1 MKDVKF
7 FLLIILIFVLILSLF
22 NNSNENY
29 TNNFQNYIGTNE
41 NNQKY
46 ICNIK
51 NRPTYLKPNPTDPNR
66 FIIIEREIDQNACFP
81 RCPSCPPSNQNIINY
96 QQEEI
101 GYDAIDYSE
110 QQQTIDEDIPDQT
123 DCVNTARNCG
133 QANTSQR
140 CKGAYCP
147 YEDLKGKCTWCGNE
161 CVNKSVGCGDASP
174 PPSDDNDD
182 DVDVDVDVDDD
193 KGEKCPASC
202 TFSSPGKA
210 VSCKNKWAEPC
221 KGSGCCFP
229 KKISQGWKCAGAGH
243 DSNDRCKGPS
253 WDTKEGQNKRC
264 EWVANNNWYC
274 TSGQKTCIQNPTS
287 SQLENNPDLKKFTYS
302 QCRI

>member
-1 MKDVKF
+1 MF
-7 FLLIILIFVLILSLF
+7 P
-22 NNSNENY
+22 
-29 TNNFQNYIGTNE
+29 QP
-41 NNQKY
+41 
-46 ICNIK
+46 ICI
-51 NRPTYLKPNPTDPNR
+51 RW
-66 FIIIEREIDQNACFP
+66 ERVSEPESCKTPQAPCP
-81 RCPSCPPSNQNIINY
+81 PQSCPSCATDNMSESIVNNY
-96 QQEEI
+96 QETNE
-101 GYDAIDYSE
+101 YDVMDYSE
-110 QQQTIDEDIPDQT
+110 QQQTIDEDVPDQT

-161 CVNKSVGCGDASP
+161 CVNKSVGCGDTSSP
-174 PPSDDNDD
+174 PSNDNNDD
-182 DVDVDVDVDDD
+182 DDDDDDDD

-229 KKISQGWKCAGAGH
+229 KKISQGWKCSGAGH
-243 DSNDRCKGPS
+243 DSNNRCKGPN